1 MTTNENEPVI
11 GYSGFDE
18 FEECFEYNE
27 DACFIA
33 GTEAAADRF
42 MQDAFTMP
50 DYRIVAVTLSQIMSD
65 YGCSGGEF
73 AMEKRS
79 VQSVSPRRHRGG
91 HSLRDGARS
100 IRP

>member
-11 GYSGFDE
+11 GYSGFEE

-42 MQDAFTMP
+42 MQDAFMMP

-65 YGCSGGEF
+65 YGLLW
-73 AMEKRS
+73 
-79 VQSVSPRRHRGG
+79 RGVC
-91 HSLRDGARS
+91 H
-100 IRP
+100 